1 MNKTRKIEITVELIR
16 IVAAVAIAYA
26 IALLTLV
33 VFSDEPVYIIQQFI
47 LGPFSSM
54 RRLGSVIN
62 LAIPFTFT
70 GLCFCFMYAVNKFNL
85 AGEGTFMVSGC
96 LTALVAI
103 KIGDMI
109 PLLLCVGALV
119 GIILNAIP
127 ALLDIKFNA
136 NIVVVSLML
145 NSMLVF
151 FAIWVLK
158 YKMRDPSIGSLGSYL
173 LPDNVLLPSI
183 LAVILVAILF
193 YKTIFG
199 YKMRVVG
206 NNPLFAKACGINM
219 VGTIVAAQL
228 IGGALAGVGGSCEI
242 LGNYDRYK
250 WVASTQHGFYGS
262 RTCEKKSGSCT
273 VSRVPSGLYPNR
285 SRCC

>member
-62 LAIPFTFT
+62 LAIPFT

-103 KIGDMI
+103 KIGDTLPPVVMI

-173 LPDNVLLPSI
+173 LPDNPGRTHHCSHRGDLSGDPVLQDDLR
-183 LAVILVAILF
+183 L
-193 YKTIFG
+193 
-199 YKMRVVG
+199 
-206 NNPLFAKACGINM
+206 
-219 VGTIVAAQL
+219 
-228 IGGALAGVGGSCEI
+228 
-242 LGNYDRYK
+242 
-250 WVASTQHGFYGS
+250 
-262 RTCEKKSGSCT
+262 
-273 VSRVPSGLYPNR
+273 
-285 SRCC
+285 

>member
-103 KIGDMI
+103 KIGDTLPPVVMI

-145 NSMLVF
+145 NS
-151 FAIWVLK
+151 
-158 YKMRDPSIGSLGSYL
+158 L
-173 LPDNVLLPSI
+173 LS
-183 LAVILVAILF
+183 
-193 YKTIFG
+193 G
-199 YKMRVVG
+199 Y
-206 NNPLFAKACGINM
+206 
-219 VGTIVAAQL
+219 
-228 IGGALAGVGGSCEI
+228 
-242 LGNYDRYK
+242 
-250 WVASTQHGFYGS
+250 
-262 RTCEKKSGSCT
+262 
-273 VSRVPSGLYPNR
+273 
-285 SRCC
+285 